1 MTLINKF
8 TCTGFIKIDIDSFDI
23 IMFAMLAKFMKKYDL
38 KVPFLI
44 EWKTESRVINPCN
57 NTESENIWNA
67 AKSAGYEVYD
77 YKWEILFPSC
87 DDAVDIYKNTNAGAK
102 SAKIMSCKSKFGQLD
117 LCDLLLVPIGVTSSN
132 RECPIPLQ
140 KTDIHDLMI
149 KMDK

>member
-23 IMFAMLAKFMKKYDL
+23 IMFAKLAEFMKKNDL

-44 EWKTESRVINPCN
+44 EWKTTSRESNPCSN
-57 NTESENIWNA
+57 RESENIWNA

-77 YKWEILFPSC
+77 YNWEILFPSC
-87 DDAVDIYKNTNAGAK
+87 VDAVNIYKNTSAGAK
-102 SAKIMSCKSKFGQLD
+102 SAKITSCKSKFGQLD
-117 LCDLLLVPIGVTSSN
+117 LCDLVLVPIGVTSSN
-132 RECPIPLQ
+132 RECPTPLQ
-140 KTDIHDLMI
+140 KSDIHDLMI